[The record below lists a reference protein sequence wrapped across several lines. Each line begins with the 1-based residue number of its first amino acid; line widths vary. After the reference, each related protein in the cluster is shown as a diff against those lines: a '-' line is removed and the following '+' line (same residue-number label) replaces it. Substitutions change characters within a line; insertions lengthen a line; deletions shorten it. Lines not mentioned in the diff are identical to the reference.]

1 MQHEIISLIFRKL
14 VTTFV
19 TTTIFSL
26 LLAFLNLIGR
36 EEITYNQVEQFIGW
50 FLICFM
56 YIGVIIL
63 IYGNLVSV
71 GIEYLQ
77 RKWFKRHDWLY
88 VVILG
93 FFGLAN
99 QIIFPDFQMA
109 IVGVLAALLYAMID
123 KLLYRKM
130 TESKSLKLFFFIPI
144 TSLMIFWGY
153 FHVVSPA
160 MPPFTKEDAIE
171 FATSG
176 EGTVIDHFPREIGQ
190 WEGKINGYQVTRES
204 NAKEIGKEIYLVTF
218 TERWSWT
225 QSIGEGI
232 YSISY
237 TVERGSLSAHS
248 EEGNLPPYY
257 REN

>member
-1 MQHEIISLIFRKL
+1 MQNEIGSLIFRKL
-14 VTTFV
+14 GTTFV
-19 TTTIFSL
+19 TTIIFSL
-26 LLAFLNLIGR
+26 LLASLNLIGR
-36 EEITYNQVEQFIGW
+36 EEITYNQGDQFIGW
-50 FLICFM
+50 FLIFFM

-77 RKWFKRHDWLY
+77 QKWFKRHDWLY
-88 VVILG
+88 VIILG

-99 QIIFPDFQMA
+99 QIFFQELQMA
-109 IVGVLAALLYAMID
+109 IVGVLAAFLYAVID
-123 KLLYRKM
+123 KWFFKRVA
-130 TESKSLKLFFFIPI
+130 ESKSIKMFFLIPI
-144 TSLMIFWGY
+144 TSLLIFWAY
-153 FHVVSPA
+153 FHVISPA

-176 EGTVIDHFPREIGQ
+176 EGTFIDHFPREIGQ

-218 TERWSWT
+218 TERWLWS
-225 QSIGEGI
+225 QNVGEGT

-237 TVERGSLSAHS
+237 KVEQGSLSAHS

>member
-1 MQHEIISLIFRKL
+1 MHNEIGSLIFRKL
-14 VTTFV
+14 ITTSVTTI
-19 TTTIFSL
+19 IFSL
-26 LLAFLNLIGR
+26 LLASLNLIGR
-36 EEITYNQVEQFIGW
+36 EEITYNQGDQFIGW
-50 FLICFM
+50 FLIFFM

-88 VVILG
+88 VLILG

-99 QIIFPDFQMA
+99 QIFFQELQMA
-109 IVGVLAALLYAMID
+109 IVGVLAALLYAVID
-123 KLLYRKM
+123 KLLYRRM

-144 TSLMIFWGY
+144 TSLLIFWAY
-153 FHVVSPA
+153 FHVISPP

-176 EGTVIDHFPREIGQ
+176 EGTVIDDFPREVGQ
-190 WEGKINGYQVTRES
+190 WEGTINGYQVTRES

-218 TERWSWT
+218 TERWLWS
-225 QSIGEGI
+225 QNVGEGI

-237 TVERGSLSAHS
+237 TVERGSLSVHS
-248 EEGNLPPYY
+248 EEGNLPPCY